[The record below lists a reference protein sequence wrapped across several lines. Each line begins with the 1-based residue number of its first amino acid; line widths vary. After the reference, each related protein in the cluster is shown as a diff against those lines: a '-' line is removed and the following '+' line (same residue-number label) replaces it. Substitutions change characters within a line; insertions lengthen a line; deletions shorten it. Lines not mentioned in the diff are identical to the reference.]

1 MSNIKNFI
9 STKNF
14 GTFEELKEFFVRN
27 DIDVKEDGNEY
38 MLCFKDTSDLN
49 EKWVRE
55 CNGTIF
61 EKNTNKLLHYFFEK
75 TYDGLSGIPGNER
88 LLKEENINNDLFP
101 VAFLGENIRIS
112 IYLEGSLI
120 KVYPVVADEGD
131 HSQVVADE
139 GDHSQVVA
147 DEGGHPQVVADE
159 GRISWKVATSRAINA
174 ATNFWNS
181 DKSFK
186 EMFAEGVSNTFELEL
201 SDYLSKLDPN
211 YCYSF
216 LLQHPDN
223 NKILPVTEPVVHFI
237 NKVHLETLEETTLD
251 LEYFSVVGKGGEP
264 VTCIKDLER
273 SKISDNY
280 LIYVLDTEGKIK
292 SRIKYLNDKFT
303 SKRELY
309 GNYPNLGLRYLEM
322 YNNDGDF
329 RNNLINNF
337 PEQEELLDEIDR
349 KFLQTS
355 NEIFALY
362 RRIYMQKNKI
372 QIIKKYKRPIY
383 VLHGIYLETKK
394 NITLQD
400 VLNYMYNLDPWVLAN
415 LIEFNW

>member
-1 MSNIKNFI
+1 MSNLKNFI

-14 GTFEELKEFFVRN
+14 GTFEELKEFFTRN
-27 DIDVKEDGNEY
+27 NIDVKEDGNEY

-75 TYDGLSGIPGNER
+75 TYEGLSD
-88 LLKEENINNDLFP
+88 EENTNNDLFP
-101 VAFLGENIRIS
+101 VSKLGENIRIS

-120 KVYPVVADEGD
+120 KVYPVVEDEGKKSPTKD
-131 HSQVVADE
+131 QE
-139 GDHSQVVA
+139 NL
-147 DEGGHPQVVADE
+147 E
-159 GRISWKVATSRAINA
+159 IIWKVATSRAINA

-201 SDYLSKLDPN
+201 TDYLNKLDPN
-211 YCYSF
+211 YCYNF

-237 NKVHLETLEETTLD
+237 NKVNLKTLEETTLD
-251 LEYFSVVGKGGEP
+251 LEYFSVNKDGAP
-264 VTCIKDLER
+264 VTCIQDLER

-280 LIYVLDTEGKIK
+280 LIYVLDSEGKIT

-303 SKRELY
+303 AKREMY

-322 YNNDGDF
+322 YNEIENSDF

-337 PEQEELLDEIDR
+337 PDQEELLDEIDR
-349 KFLQTS
+349 KFLQTA

-383 VLHGIYLETKK
+383 VLHGNYLETKK

-400 VLNYMYNLDPWVLAN
+400 VLNYMYELDPWPLAN
-415 LIEFNW
+415 LIEFTW